1 MAADPLLRN
10 LSISEALGTQFA
22 CIQRWLRACC
32 VAAGIS
38 IVSDDPLLIDLS
50 ITAPPG
56 VQFAVLQRW
65 IRLLS
70 EGISSGSGGP
80 GGVIQSQ
87 AELAA
92 IPTVDLTPPV
102 LKIYVDESTGNLAV
116 WRLLTS
122 TEATGPGAQRP
133 NDYDPSSPKVWFLA
147 GT

>member
-1 MAADPLLRN
+1 MADPLLRN
-10 LSISEALGTQFA
+10 LSVSEALGVQFA
-22 CIQRWLRACC
+22 CIQRWLKQCC

-56 VQFAVLQRW
+56 VQFATLQRW

-80 GGVIQSQ
+80 GGTITSL

-102 LKIYVDESTGNLAV
+102 LKIFVDESTGGLNV
-116 WRLLTS
+116 WRLLAGTD
-122 TEATGPGAQRP
+122 ATGPGVQRP
-133 NDYDPSSPKVWFLA
+133 DDYGPTNLRVWYQA
-147 GT
+147 ST